1 MGKSVFIGGGV
12 SGILS
17 IFPLLNLLNL
27 FFMLWIVAGSVLTV
41 HLLCKENKPLRR
53 GDAILAGA
61 LSGLL
66 GGAMFAFF
74 SLVTV
79 MGISAERL
87 EALLDRAKAMAPLLA
102 SDVSQTL
109 ASGQFRVIMLL
120 TIGLFVLLAIVA
132 GAIAGWVARTLFSRQ
147 PGNADG

>member
-1 MGKSVFIGGGV
+1 VFIGGGV

-27 FFMLWIVAGSVLTV
+27 FFMLWIVAGSMLTV
-41 HLLCKENKPLRR
+41 HLLCRENRPLRR

-66 GGAMFAFF
+66 GGGMFAVF
-74 SLVTV
+74 SLITL
-79 MGISAERL
+79 MGISPEKL
-87 EALLDRAKAMAPLLA
+87 EALLERARAMAPLLA
-102 SDVSQTL
+102 TDVSQTL

-132 GAIAGWVARTLFSRQ
+132 GAVGGWIARKIFSR
-147 PGNADG
+147 PPEGLDG